1 MSASDTT
8 AAPPA
13 AWAAP
18 QLAEAIRQETA
29 RLCAE
34 RYGSRLRSV
43 VVTGSVARD
52 EATFVGDATGHRLLG
67 DAEFLLIFSDGSA
80 LPAEVET
87 LDLSRHIEARLLTGH
102 HLIGR
107 IELSAGKAAY
117 LTRLEP
123 HIFALELRECGRV
136 IWGDRAILSFVPDF
150 DSAAIPLEDAWRLL
164 ANRIVEHLALVTE
177 AVSGKPGASLGAR
190 YRTMKLYLDMAT
202 SLLLFS
208 GGYGT
213 TYRRRSENLR
223 ALAEGRGSGEGWPFP
238 LRTFA
243 ERVALSTDLK
253 LGSGV
258 TFDERTTQALDWR
271 EAVGYAH
278 CLWRWELARLG
289 NSDPVLDD
297 RALMFRWMRD
307 QPLRTRA
314 RGWLYVARRTGW
326 WQGWPHW
333 PRWVRYGWRGSP
345 RYWIY
350 ANASELLFRLP
361 ALLGSTAPRPT
372 PGSGDLSGAL
382 PVPHAG
388 GCAETGPSW
397 VRLASAILWNYDQF
411 LTGTRS

>member
-1 MSASDTT
+1 MSPSDTT
-8 AAPPA
+8 PAAPSA
-13 AWAAP
+13 LAAP
-18 QLAEAIRQETA
+18 HLAEAVRHEAA

-34 RYGSRLRSV
+34 RYGSRLRSI

-52 EATFVGDATGHRLLG
+52 EATFVGGSTGRRLLG

-80 LPAEVET
+80 LPAEAET
-87 LDLSRHIEARLLTGH
+87 LELSRHIEARLLTGH

-117 LTRLEP
+117 LSRLEP

-136 IWGDRAILSFVPDF
+136 IWGDPAILSFVPVF

-164 ANRIVEHLALVTE
+164 ANRIVEYLVLVTE
-177 AVSGKPGASLGAR
+177 TGRGQPGASLNAC

-202 SLLLFS
+202 SLLLFT

-213 TYRRRSENLR
+213 TYRRRAENLR
-223 ALAEGRGSGEGWPFP
+223 ALAEGQGPGEGWPFP
-238 LRTFA
+238 LRAFA

-278 CLWRWELARLG
+278 RLWRWELVRLG
-289 NSDPVLDD
+289 HSDPMLDD
-297 RALMFRWMRD
+297 RALMIRWMRD
-307 QPLRTRA
+307 QALRTRA

-333 PRWVRYGWRGSP
+333 PRWIRYGWRGSP
-345 RYWIY
+345 RYWVY

-361 ALLGSTAPRPT
+361 ALLGSTASSLASGP
-372 PGSGDLSGAL
+372 GDLSAAL
-382 PVPHAG
+382 PVPNAG
-388 GCAETGPSW
+388 RGEETGPPW
-397 VRLASAILWNYDQF
+397 MRLASAILWNYDQF